1 MELGTIFLIIGVL
14 VIVIVFVAQPFT
26 THWRARAQSS
36 HEISALLAERERA
49 INALLELDADNS
61 IGKVPA
67 EEYSSQRAS
76 LVRKGADILRQLD
89 EIQKVQPVFVK
100 ETVKPVLAETY
111 SNAPS
116 DEDLED
122 LIYKRRTIRQ
132 LKTAG
137 FCSNCGK
144 PVSKSDQFCPSC
156 GQIINSK

>member
-1 MELGTIFLIIGVL
+1 MELGTIFLILGVL

-61 IGKVPA
+61 IGKIPA

-89 EIQKVQPVFVK
+89 EIQKVQPVPDK
-100 ETVKPVLAETY
+100 GTIKPVLAET

-122 LIYKRRTIRQ
+122 LIYKRRTMRQ